1 MKNLKR
7 YIFAFMFTFLSLLQP
22 VQQANAFVFPV
33 FDANNFSQNLL
44 TAARTLEQINNQVT
58 QLQNQAQMLINQVKN
73 LTNLPT
79 SIANDLRSSLANID
93 ALVQRAQ
100 NVAYQ
105 VNQIDSLFN
114 RLYPKEYASAT
125 SSSQIFQD
133 AKEAWNVA
141 REGFQHSMQVQAKVV
156 EQVRNDANVLDSL
169 VTQSQSAIGNLQA
182 TQAGNQ
188 LLALNA
194 KQTMQLQTLL
204 ASSARAVAL
213 DRAAQLATKEQARTH
228 FQNFLGD
235 SSPYSR

>member
-1 MKNLKR
+1 MRIFKR
-7 YIFAFMFTFLSLLQP
+7 PIFVFIFTFLSLMQP
-22 VQQANAFVFPV
+22 MQQAQAFIIPV
-33 FDANNFSQNLL
+33 FDANNFSQNLIS
-44 TAARTLEQINNQVT
+44 AARTIEQINNQIT

-93 ALVQRAQ
+93 ALVQQAQ

-105 VNQIDSLFN
+105 ANQIDNLFN
-114 RLYPKEYASAT
+114 RLYPKEYSAAT

-133 AKEAWNVA
+133 AKEAWNIA
-141 REGFQHSMQVQAKVV
+141 REGLQHSMQVQAKVV
-156 EQVRNDANVLDSL
+156 EQVRNDSNVLDRL

-204 ASSARAVAL
+204 AASARAVAL
-213 DRAAQLATKEQARTH
+213 DRAAQLATKEQARTL

-235 SSPYSR
+235 GSPYSR